1 MAEAQQE
8 QDAKVET
15 TDAVSVAA
23 SDQTRDSVGTGSEFT
38 QSIQPSD
45 AEAAAS
51 VETIP
56 AIHSYQIK
64 PVLAD
69 K

>member
-1 MAEAQQE
+1 MSAEE
-8 QDAKVET
+8 DKGKNKDAHVET
-15 TDAVSVAA
+15 SDAVSA
-23 SDQTRDSVGTGSEFT
+23 QGSEVT
-38 QSIQPSD
+38 RETISELATPENI
-45 AEAAAS
+45 S
-51 VETIP
+51 VAPGSCETIP